1 MNATGGRLKQCSDLR
16 LSTDKPYPLAMD
28 LIASLQCADQP
39 GIVHAMT
46 SAVLACGG
54 NIIENQQFT
63 DPTTNTFVMRT
74 RFETSE
80 GQVAAE
86 KSLNEGLA
94 KYQPSLKI
102 RPTSERPRA
111 LVMVTKESH
120 CLRDL
125 LYLNELGELKV
136 EIPLVISNHE
146 ELRQLVESHGVK
158 FMYLPGDKATQEA
171 EITKQIE
178 LLKIDFVVLARYMQI
193 LSAEFC
199 NRMPGK
205 IINIHHSFLPGFKG
219 AKPYHQ
225 AHERGVKIIGASAH
239 FVTSDLDEGPI
250 IEQDVA
256 HVTHNATP
264 EELIAIG
271 RDIERRVLAKAVKL
285 YADDK
290 IFIVGKRTVV
300 FS

>member
-1 MNATGGRLKQCSDLR
+1 
-16 LSTDKPYPLAMD
+16 MD

-63 DPTTNTFVMRT
+63 DPSTNAFVMRT
-74 RFETSE
+74 RFETSQ
-80 GQVAAE
+80 GLDGAE
-86 KSLNEGLA
+86 KSLNEGLS
-94 KYQPSLKI
+94 KFNPSLNI
-102 RPTSERPRA
+102 RPTAKKPRA
-111 LVMVTKESH
+111 LVMVTIESH

-125 LYLNELGELKV
+125 LYLEELGELNI
-136 EIPLVISNHE
+136 EIPLVISNRE
-146 ELRQLVESHGVK
+146 DLRTLVESHGIK
-158 FMYLPGDKATQEA
+158 FLYLPVTAENKVAQEA
-171 EITKQIE
+171 ETLKQIAE
-178 LLKIDFVVLARYMQI
+178 LKIDFVVLARYMQI
-193 LSAEFC
+193 LTPEFC
-199 NRMPGK
+199 NKLPGK

-256 HVTHNATP
+256 HVTHVATP
-264 EELIAIG
+264 EELISIG
-271 RDIERRVLAKAVKL
+271 RDIERRVLAKAVKF

-290 IFIVGKRTVV
+290 VFIVGKRTVV

>member
-1 MNATGGRLKQCSDLR
+1 
-16 LSTDKPYPLAMD
+16 MD
-28 LIASLQCADQP
+28 LIASLQCKDQP

-63 DPTTNTFVMRT
+63 DPSTNEFVMRT
-74 RFETSE
+74 RFETSQGLE
-80 GQVAAE
+80 GAQ

-94 KYQPSLKI
+94 KFNPSLHI
-102 RPTSERPRA
+102 RPTAQKPRA

-125 LYLNELGELKV
+125 LYLEELGELNIQ
-136 EIPLVISNHE
+136 IPLVISNRE
-146 ELRQLVESHGVK
+146 DLRTLVESHGIK
-158 FMYLPGDKATQEA
+158 FLYLPVSAETKVSQEA
-171 EITKQIE
+171 EILKQISD
-178 LLKIDFVVLARYMQI
+178 LNIDFVVLARYMQI
-193 LSAEFC
+193 MSKEFC
-199 NRMPGK
+199 NKLPGK

-256 HVTHNATP
+256 HVTHVATP

-271 RDIERRVLAKAVKL
+271 RDIERRVLAKAVKF

-290 IFIVGKRTVV
+290 VFIVGKRTVV

>member
-1 MNATGGRLKQCSDLR
+1 
-16 LSTDKPYPLAMD
+16 MD
-28 LIASLQCADQP
+28 LIASLQCEDQP

-63 DPTTNTFVMRT
+63 DPSTNSFVMRT
-74 RFETSE
+74 RFETSQ
-80 GQVAAE
+80 GLDGAT
-86 KSLNEGLA
+86 KSLNEALS
-94 KYQPSLKI
+94 KFNPSLHI
-102 RPTSERPRA
+102 RPTAQKPRA
-111 LVMVTKESH
+111 LVMVTTESH

-125 LYLNELGELKV
+125 LYLEDLGELNI
-136 EIPLVISNHE
+136 EIPLVISNQE
-146 ELRQLVESHGVK
+146 DLRTLVESHGIK
-158 FMYLPGDKATQEA
+158 FLYLPVTAETKVSQEG
-171 EITKQIE
+171 EILKQIND
-178 LLKIDFVVLARYMQI
+178 LKIDFVVLARYMQI
-193 LSAEFC
+193 LSQEFC
-199 NRMPGK
+199 NKLPGK

-256 HVTHNATP
+256 HVTHVATP

-271 RDIERRVLAKAVKL
+271 RDIERRVLAKAVKF

-290 IFIVGKRTVV
+290 VFIVGKRTVV

>member
-1 MNATGGRLKQCSDLR
+1 
-16 LSTDKPYPLAMD
+16 MD

-80 GQVAAE
+80 GQLAAE

-199 NRMPGK
+199 NRLPGK

-256 HVTHNATP
+256 HVTHIATP

-285 YADDK
+285 YSEDK
-290 IFIVGKRTVV
+290 IFVVGKRTVV
-300 FS
+300 FA

>member
-1 MNATGGRLKQCSDLR
+1 
-16 LSTDKPYPLAMD
+16 MD

-63 DPTTNTFVMRT
+63 DPSTNTFVMRT
-74 RFETSE
+74 RFETSQ
-80 GQVAAE
+80 GLDGAE
-86 KSLNEGLA
+86 KSLNEGLS
-94 KYQPSLKI
+94 KFNPSLHI
-102 RPTSERPRA
+102 RPTARKPRA

-125 LYLNELGELKV
+125 LYLEDLGELNV
-136 EIPLVISNHE
+136 EIPLVISNRE
-146 ELRQLVESHGVK
+146 DLRTLVESHGIK
-158 FMYLPGDKATQEA
+158 FLHLPVTAETKVSQEA
-171 EITKQIE
+171 EILKQIND
-178 LLKIDFVVLARYMQI
+178 LKIDFVVLARYMQI
-193 LSAEFC
+193 MSKEFC
-199 NRMPGK
+199 NKLPGK

-256 HVTHNATP
+256 HVTHIATP

-271 RDIERRVLAKAVKL
+271 RDIERRVLAKAVKF

-290 IFIVGKRTVV
+290 VFIVGKRTVV

>member
-1 MNATGGRLKQCSDLR
+1 
-16 LSTDKPYPLAMD
+16 MD

-63 DPTTNTFVMRT
+63 DPATNTFVMRT
-74 RFETSE
+74 RFETSQ
-80 GQVAAE
+80 GQAAAE
-86 KSLNEGLA
+86 KLLGEELA
-94 KYQPSLKI
+94 KYNPSLHI
-102 RPTSERPRA
+102 RPTSQRPRA
-111 LVMVTKESH
+111 LVMVTTESH

-125 LYLNELGELKV
+125 LYLYELGELKV

-146 ELRQLVESHGVK
+146 DLRQLVESHGVK
-158 FMYLPGDKATQEA
+158 FMSLSGNKSIQEA

-193 LSAEFC
+193 LSADFC

-239 FVTSDLDEGPI
+239 FVTSELDEGPI

-256 HVTHNATP
+256 HVTHIATP

-285 YADDK
+285 FSEDK
-290 IFIVGKRTVV
+290 IFVVGKRTVV
-300 FS
+300 FA

>member
-1 MNATGGRLKQCSDLR
+1 
-16 LSTDKPYPLAMD
+16 MD
-28 LIASLQCADQP
+28 LIASLQCEDQP

-46 SAVLACGG
+46 TAVLTCGG

-63 DPTTNTFVMRT
+63 DPTTNQFVMRT
-74 RFETSE
+74 RFETSQGLE
-80 GQVAAE
+80 GAR
-86 KSLNEGLA
+86 KSLNVGLS
-94 KYQPSLKI
+94 KFNPSLHI
-102 RPTSERPRA
+102 RQTVQKPRA
-111 LVMVTKESH
+111 LVMVTTESH

-125 LYLNELGELKV
+125 LYLEELGELNV
-136 EIPLVISNHE
+136 EIPLVISNRE
-146 ELRQLVESHGVK
+146 DLRSLVESHGVK
-158 FMYLPGDKATQEA
+158 FLFLPVTADTKASQEA
-171 EITKQIE
+171 EILKQIE
-178 LLKIDFVVLARYMQI
+178 ALKIDFVVLARYMQI
-193 LSAEFC
+193 LSSNFC
-199 NRMPGK
+199 EKMPGQ

>member
-1 MNATGGRLKQCSDLR
+1 
-16 LSTDKPYPLAMD
+16 MD

-63 DPTTNTFVMRT
+63 DPATNTFVMRT
-74 RFETSE
+74 RFETSQ
-80 GQVAAE
+80 GQAAAE
-86 KSLNEGLA
+86 KSLSEGLA
-94 KYQPSLKI
+94 KYKPALQI

-111 LVMVTKESH
+111 LIMVTKESH

-136 EIPLVISNHE
+136 EIPLVVSNHE
-146 ELRQLVESHGVK
+146 DLRQLVESHGVK
-158 FMYLPGDKATQEA
+158 FMYLPGDKSTQEA

-178 LLKIDFVVLARYMQI
+178 LLKIDFIVLARYMQI
-193 LSAEFC
+193 LSADFC

-256 HVTHNATP
+256 HVTHIATP

-285 YADDK
+285 YSEDK
-290 IFIVGKRTVV
+290 IFVVGKRTVV
-300 FS
+300 FA

>member
-1 MNATGGRLKQCSDLR
+1 
-16 LSTDKPYPLAMD
+16 MD

-63 DPTTNTFVMRT
+63 DPSTNAFVMRT
-74 RFETSE
+74 RFETSQGLE
-80 GQVAAE
+80 GAE

-94 KYQPSLKI
+94 KFNPSLHI
-102 RPTSERPRA
+102 RPTAQKPRA

-125 LYLNELGELKV
+125 LYLEDLGELNI
-136 EIPLVISNHE
+136 EIPLVISNRE
-146 ELRQLVESHGVK
+146 DLRTLVESHGIK
-158 FMYLPGDKATQEA
+158 FLYLPVTPETKASQEA
-171 EITKQIE
+171 EILKQISD
-178 LLKIDFVVLARYMQI
+178 LKIDFVVLARYMQI
-193 LSAEFC
+193 MSKEFC
-199 NRMPGK
+199 NKLPGK

-256 HVTHNATP
+256 HVTHVATP

-271 RDIERRVLAKAVKL
+271 RDIERRVLAKAVKF

-290 IFIVGKRTVV
+290 VFIVGKRTVV